1 MQTGKLEFEMLPAM
15 SLVSTSPK
23 ARLVAL
29 LLAVGFLCLLV
40 GLVFVPWQ
48 QNISGEGRVVALTP
62 VERQQTIDAPIE
74 GRLLR
79 WHVTEGTLVKTGDVV
94 AEITDNDPSILDRYQ
109 KELAAGQER
118 LGATRLREQSL

>member
-1 MQTGKLEFEMLPAM
+1 MHSERLEFDLLPAM

-23 ARLVAL
+23 ARVIARLLSAL
-29 LLAVGFLCLLV
+29 FLGLLV

-48 QNISGEGRVVALTP
+48 QNISGAGRVVALTP
-62 VERQQTIDAPIE
+62 LERQQTIDAPIE

-79 WHVTEGTLVKTGDVV
+79 WHVIEGTPVKAGDVV

-109 KELAAGQER
+109 NELAAGQ
-118 LGATRLREQSL
+118 